1 MEIDTT
7 SYCNTIY
14 IRENSTYRLS
24 YVTEKIMINSMPSI
38 INTNVTEQLWDKSYE
53 IEVLQVF
60 QWEILQDVKSPRQ
73 LIILHV
79 PIIEEVEKKE
89 ISLGKQR

>member
-1 MEIDTT
+1 
-7 SYCNTIY
+7 
-14 IRENSTYRLS
+14 
-24 YVTEKIMINSMPSI
+24 MPSVI
-38 INTNVTEQLWDKSYE
+38 STNVTEQLWDKGYE

-60 QWEILQDVKSPRQ
+60 QWEILQDVKGPRY

-79 PIIEEVEKKE
+79 PTIEEVEKKG

>member
-1 MEIDTT
+1 
-7 SYCNTIY
+7 
-14 IRENSTYRLS
+14 
-24 YVTEKIMINSMPSI
+24 MINSMPSI